1 MFVKIHWK
9 IFLISQK
16 KNKKNLHIMTFD
28 FSALQCDLTQI
39 IDDSEISLLSVD
51 PLLRPSPLGV
61 GTIQARPTSG
71 S

>member
-1 MFVKIHWK
+1 
-9 IFLISQK
+9 
-16 KNKKNLHIMTFD
+16 MTFD
-28 FSALQCDLTQI
+28 FSALQCVLTQI